1 MSFIDFGI
9 LDAIDILLVA
19 FLLYQLY
26 RLIRGTVAINIFI
39 GVAAIYLI
47 WKLVEA
53 LQMEL
58 LSEILGKFIGVGVIA
73 LVIVFQQEIR
83 KFLLLLGS
91 TNFTR
96 RRRFLRQLKILRDDN
111 EPNIA
116 ITEIAEACRHMAES
130 KTGALIILERKSRLG
145 TYIDTGTRINSD
157 TTARLLESI
166 FNKYSPLHDGAVIIS
181 GEKLVAAGCILPL
194 TERTSLPSRF
204 GLRHR
209 AAIGMAEKTDAL
221 AIVVSEETGSISLAV
236 GDEFEN
242 KINPAELAKLL
253 GRHLQG

>member
-1 MSFIDFGI
+1 MSFIDFRI
-9 LDAIDILLVA
+9 LDAVDILLVA

-26 RLIRGTVAINIFI
+26 RLIKGTVAINIFL
-39 GVAAIYLI
+39 GVAAIYVI

-58 LSEILGKFIGVGVIA
+58 LTEILGKFIGVGVIA

-96 RRRFLRQLKILRDDN
+96 RRRFLRQLKWLRDEKDHN
-111 EPNIA
+111 VNVA
-116 ITEIAEACRHMAES
+116 EIVDACRHMS
-130 KTGALIILERKSRLG
+130 STHTGALIIIERQSRLG
-145 TYIDTGTRINSD
+145 TYIDTGTYVNGRVSS
-157 TTARLLESI
+157 RLLESI
-166 FNKYSPLHDGAVIIS
+166 FNKHSPLHDGAVIIS

-194 TERTSLPSRF
+194 TEKTTIPSRF

-209 AAIGMAEKTDAL
+209 AALGIAEKTDAVSV
-221 AIVVSEETGSISLAV
+221 IVSEETGGISLAV
-236 GDEFEN
+236 DDDFVT
-242 KINPAELAKLL
+242 KIPAEELAEKITQYLEA
-253 GRHLQG
+253 